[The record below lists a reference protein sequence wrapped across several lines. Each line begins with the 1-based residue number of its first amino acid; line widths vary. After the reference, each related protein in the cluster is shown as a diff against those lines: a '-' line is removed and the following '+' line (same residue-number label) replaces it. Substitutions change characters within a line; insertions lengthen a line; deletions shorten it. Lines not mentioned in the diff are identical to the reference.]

1 MKIITTTSRVIRAY
15 GEEKGIEMLAKAGFD
30 GVDVSMFFKP
40 GDDSILTKS
49 DDEVRAYYTNLREI
63 IEKNGLYVYQTHTP
77 FPVISDNLEENA
89 ERWEMQRKALMASG
103 IVGARQAIVH
113 PTKFYPQ
120 ADGTLGT
127 RIYNRHKEENLA
139 YNREMYGRLL
149 PYLEEYHIK
158 AAIENMFGVD
168 PAKKNVYCPNVC
180 SNPDELAQ
188 LCDDCN
194 AMCKN
199 GDMFVV
205 CMDIGHTN
213 LSAKDKTV
221 RQYVNTLGKRLTALH
236 LHDNYGIKDDHTAP
250 GFGNVDWGSFFDG
263 LRDVG
268 YDGDFV
274 YEADNFLSRFHTDMM
289 ADAEIMLCKIA
300 RRLCEKHGM

>member
-1 MKIITTTSRVIRAY
+1 MKIITTTSRMIKY
-15 GEEKGIEMLAKAGFD
+15 FGEEKGIEILAKAGFD

-103 IVGARQAIVH
+103 IVGAKQAIVH
-113 PTKFYPQ
+113 PTKFYPLE
-120 ADGTLGT
+120 DGTLGT

-139 YNREMYGRLL
+139 FNLEMYGKLL
-149 PYLEEYHIK
+149 PYLEEYNVK

-180 SNPDELAQ
+180 SNPYELAK

-194 AMCKN
+194 ALSKT
-199 GDMFVV
+199 GDRFVV

-213 LSAKDKTV
+213 LSCKDMTV
-221 RQYVNTLGKRLTALH
+221 RQFVDVLGSRLTALH
-236 LHDNYGIKDDHTAP
+236 LHDNNGIRDDHTAP
-250 GFGNVDWGSFFDG
+250 GFGNIDWGSFFDG

-268 YDGDFV
+268 YEGDFV
-274 YEADNFLSRFHTDMM
+274 YEADNFFNRFSIGVYP
-289 ADAEIMLCKIA
+289 DAAAMHCKIA
-300 RRLCEKHGM
+300 KKLCEKHGF

>member
-77 FPVISDNLEENA
+77 FPVISDNLEEND

-113 PTKFYPQ
+113 PTKFYPA
-120 ADGTLGT
+120 ADGTLQT
-127 RIYNRHKEENLA
+127 RLYNRNKEENLA
-139 YNREMYGRLL
+139 FNLDMYGRLL
-149 PYLEEYHIK
+149 PYLEEYNIK
-158 AAIENMFGVD
+158 AAIENMFAAD
-168 PAKKNVYCPNVC
+168 PAKKNVYCPTIC
-180 SNPDELAQ
+180 SNAAELAK

-199 GDMFVV
+199 GDKFVI
-205 CMDIGHTN
+205 CMDIG
-213 LSAKDKTV
+213 
-221 RQYVNTLGKRLTALH
+221 
-236 LHDNYGIKDDHTAP
+236 
-250 GFGNVDWGSFFDG
+250 
-263 LRDVG
+263 
-268 YDGDFV
+268 
-274 YEADNFLSRFHTDMM
+274 
-289 ADAEIMLCKIA
+289 
-300 RRLCEKHGM
+300 